1 MAWQTILDIAV
12 VLVAVYLV
20 MAIIAS
26 GLVELVGSWLNWRA
40 KTLKAGIGQLLA
52 DPGMNALAARVW
64 AHPLV
69 SSQATGPKGPSYI
82 EPKVFGMA
90 LTDIVKG
97 GGGFA
102 GVPLT
107 GSVAAMVRASG
118 NDPLAFKAN
127 AEQWFDGAM
136 ERVSGAYKR
145 KTHVIMLVFSLGVAA
160 LLNIDSIQL
169 ITGLARLPPGEVSG
183 LAVKFG
189 HTADVLAKPP
199 AGAPAGE
206 KQPEAAP
213 VPPDQPA
220 AATPQPSAGL
230 VSDGLDALDG
240 IAKIL
245 PFVKPV
251 TVKGWI
257 VKILGWMITAVGA
270 SLGTQFW
277 FGLLQNMLRLSG
289 RKPGG

>member
-26 GLVELVGSWLNWRA
+26 GLVEWVGSWLNWRA
-40 KTLKAGIGQLLA
+40 KTLRGGLGQLLA
-52 DPGMNALAARVW
+52 DPNLTALAGRVW
-64 AHPLV
+64 AHPLI

-82 EPKVFGMA
+82 DPKIFGTV
-90 LTDIVKG
+90 LGDIVKE

-107 GSVAAMVRASG
+107 GSVAALVRASG
-118 NDPLAFKAN
+118 NDPSAFKAS

-136 ERVSGAYKR
+136 ERVSEAYKR

-169 ITGLARLPPGEVSG
+169 ITGLAHLPPGEASK
-183 LAVKFG
+183 LADKFSK
-189 HTADVLAKPP
+189 TADTLAN
-199 AGAPAGE
+199 GAPAGE
-206 KQPEAAP
+206 TQPEAAAP

-220 AATPQPSAGL
+220 AATSQPSAGL
-230 VSDGLDALDG
+230 VSDGLDALDD
-240 IAKIL
+240 ITKIL

-257 VKILGWMITAVGA
+257 AKILGWLITAVGA